1 MSILLSDLV
10 RKEKAVTKR
19 VDAYFFIHQH
29 LLAVA
34 TLLETEILW
43 GF

>member
-19 VDAYFFIHQH
+19 EDVYFFIHQN
-29 LLAVA
+29 LTMA
-34 TLLETEILW
+34 TLLETENLW